1 MLLKARA
8 LREFIKNRKADR
20 VRKRADSFIRSPE
33 VEKPLLETEYM
44 AAILISVKNI
54 NYENLACN
62 K

>member
-1 MLLKARA
+1 VLLKTRA

-44 AAILISVKNI
+44 AAILISVKNHQKI
-54 NYENLACN
+54 
-62 K
+62 